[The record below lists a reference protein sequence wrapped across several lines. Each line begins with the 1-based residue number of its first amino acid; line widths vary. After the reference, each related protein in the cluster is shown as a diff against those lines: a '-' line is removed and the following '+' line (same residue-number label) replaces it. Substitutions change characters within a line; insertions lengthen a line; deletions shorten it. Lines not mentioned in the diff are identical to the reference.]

1 MITTI
6 LLLCGTIK
14 LVHSETHTRYPGHH
28 DHKQRPEDQRVSTDF
43 QLPSLP
49 EGRELIQE
57 ETLNQA
63 FPSLPEMDDDY
74 EAGDQEPRNKNW
86 CSFMRSRMVTRIAA
100 CNTEKYI
107 IKSQQPC
114 PNGTPD
120 CQKIMYR
127 AALKPVYK
135 VKQEVRNFLH
145 WKCCPGY
152 TGKNCENHEPNFLP
166 VSTNQPGS
174 WEEEKEAF
182 ASQRDILE
190 DHQSH
195 EALLKDLQN
204 DIHQATSNL
213 GDLQKMLHYNI
224 SSTRMELNLNRTE
237 IPEQLFQ
244 QMLFPHME
252 SFLNVHFN
260 PVLANFSK
268 SLQGFVIILKNLS
281 QNVEANRKSIEKFQE
296 STVPK
301 KDFQELGTK
310 FESKVQENIL
320 RVDQMKRE
328 ADNHLHLQ
336 QAAIHY
342 NLTMI
347 KADTD
352 MKLKR
357 YHKIQHSVLLALNN
371 SITDMRQEQEKL
383 RDKLEA
389 VTRNFAAFP
398 LEFGN
403 PREKFTEKDIEFLN
417 QTLENHAQELKDLFE
432 ESDEAFKDINNLN
445 NIIKDMRAST
455 KLEIEELRMAL
466 MEKSLITEEIEEDL
480 ERKIVALNGTLANIE
495 ERLWDLQSSMK
506 ACHCEKPSSE
516 FDTEEQA
523 NITQITRDEI
533 KQFEAH
539 LKDLRN
545 EIKDLATALPH
556 ILQSLDFQQEQS
568 RQLEGSVSLL
578 KRHTNTSS
586 KNIDNLEKADEKMLW
601 NIKYLNS
608 SFNSLLDDAM
618 RHETALVTLL
628 GEEIMDSL
636 SEEDPSTLISSIHQF
651 QEVIKEQNI
660 TLESLTKKI
669 HYLEMN
675 CENHP
680 NAHKLPKLPVLEK
693 QIEDT
698 VQETSSQH
706 SSVEHM
712 EPNHEAVM
720 EDIMDNPTYHD
731 IMTLKKE
738 IGHLSREMKKYESQW
753 ERASFCCNY
762 TVVGLV
768 EPLGI
773 SVENLKEGITST
785 QRSLEEH
792 LQIFQKLFGSIKDL
806 AAANTSLDVTKIQSM
821 LSRKMRKQLKVQEK
835 HNMRDKKEAN
845 DHRGGTLNGRHKIP
859 TESLDTDLSV
869 AFYMRHPE
877 GSEGALNH
885 NATYLNYGGGYF
897 PEHGY
902 FKSPHTGVYMVA
914 VSTEFTLGPLSLGE
928 LVFSNG
934 HRMTLISNKLAA
946 TGSFMTTF
954 ALVELKKG
962 EHMWFELVQGA
973 AVKQNP
979 AGMSMAVFL
988 IFKT

>member
-1 MITTI
+1 M
-6 LLLCGTIK
+6 
-14 LVHSETHTRYPGHH
+14 RYPGHH
-28 DHKQRPEDQRVSTDF
+28 DHKQRPEDQRVSTNF
-43 QLPSLP
+43 QLSSLP
-49 EGRELIQE
+49 EGKELIKE
-57 ETLNQA
+57 ENLNQA
-63 FPSLPEMDDDY
+63 FPEIDDY
-74 EAGDQEPRNKNW
+74 EAGDQEPRNENW
-86 CSFMRSRMVTRIAA
+86 CSFMISRLFTYTAA
-100 CNTEKYI
+100 CNTEKYV

-127 AALKPVYK
+127 TALKPVYK
-135 VKQEVRNFLH
+135 VKQKVRNILR
-145 WKCCPGY
+145 WRCCPGY
-152 TGKNCENHEPNFLP
+152 TGKNCEHHDPNFLP
-166 VSTNQPGS
+166 ASTNQPGS

-182 ASQRDILE
+182 ASKRDILE
-190 DHQSH
+190 DHQNH
-195 EALLKDLQN
+195 EALLRDLQN

-224 SSTRMELNLNRTE
+224 SSTRMELNFSHTE
-237 IPEQLFQ
+237 IPEQLFR
-244 QMLFPHME
+244 QMLIPHME
-252 SFLNVHFN
+252 NFLNAHFN
-260 PVLANFSK
+260 PVLANFTK
-268 SLQGFVIILKNLS
+268 SLQGFAVILKNLS
-281 QNVEANRKSIEKFQE
+281 LNVEANRKSIERFQE
-296 STVPK
+296 STVPR

-310 FESKVQENIL
+310 FESKVQEHVS

-336 QAAIHY
+336 QAAMHY
-342 NLTMI
+342 NLSMI

-352 MKLKR
+352 LKLKR
-357 YHKIQHSVLLALNN
+357 YHKIQHSALLALNN
-371 SITDMRQEQEKL
+371 SITDMRQEQDQL
-383 RDKLEA
+383 RDKLE
-389 VTRNFAAFP
+389 TMNRNLAAFP
-398 LEFGN
+398 LQYGS
-403 PREKFTEKDIEFLN
+403 PQEKFTETDIEFLN
-417 QTLENHAQELKDLFE
+417 QTITKHAEDLKELYD

-445 NIIKDMRAST
+445 NKIKDFRAST
-455 KLEIEELRMAL
+455 KLEMEELRMAL

-480 ERKIVALNGTLANIE
+480 QRKIVALNGTLANIE

-506 ACHCEKPSSE
+506 LCHCEKPYSQL
-516 FDTEEQA
+516 DTEEQA
-523 NITQITRDEI
+523 NISQITRDEI

-539 LKDLRN
+539 IKDLRN

-568 RQLEGSVSLL
+568 RQLEGSIALL
-578 KRHTNTSS
+578 KRHANTSS
-586 KNIDNLEKADEKMLW
+586 KNIDHLEKADETMLW

-608 SFNSLLDDAM
+608 SFNSLLQDAM
-618 RHETALVTLL
+618 KHETALVTLL

-651 QEVIKEQNI
+651 QEDIKEQNI
-660 TLESLTKKI
+660 TLESFAKKI

-680 NAHKLPKLPVLEK
+680 NVHNLPK
-693 QIEDT
+693 QTEDAMS
-698 VQETSSQH
+698 ETGSQH

-712 EPNHEAVM
+712 EPNHEAVL
-720 EDIMDNPTYHD
+720 EDVMDNPTYHD

-738 IGHLSREMKKYESQW
+738 IGYLNREMKKYESQW
-753 ERASFCCNY
+753 DRASFCCNH
-762 TVVGLV
+762 TIINLV

-773 SVENLKEGITST
+773 SVESLKDDITST
-785 QRSLEEH
+785 QQSLEEH

-806 AAANTSLDVTKIQSM
+806 TAANVSMDVSKIQSM
-821 LSRKMRKQLKVQEK
+821 MGRKMRKQLKVQEK
-835 HNMRDKKEAN
+835 DKMRDKKDAN
-845 DHRGGTLNGRHKIP
+845 HRGSTLNGRHKIP
-859 TESLDTDLSV
+859 TESLETGLSV

-877 GSEGALNH
+877 GSKGALNR

-914 VSTEFTLGPLSLGE
+914 VSIEFTLGPRALGE

-934 HRMTLISNKLAA
+934 RRMTLISNKAA
-946 TGSFMTTF
+946 STGSFLTTF

-973 AVKQNP
+973 TVKQNP
-979 AGMSMAVFL
+979 VGMSMAVFL